1 LRLKGKGIP
10 GREPGDLYAEITIV
24 IPPADTP
31 EAVAA
36 YQAFAS
42 AFSFNP
48 GAESGGT
55 L

>member
-1 LRLKGKGIP
+1 
-10 GREPGDLYAEITIV
+10 LYAEITIA
-24 IPPADTP
+24 IPAADKP
-31 EAVAA
+31 ETVAA

-48 GAESGGT
+48 RAESGGT